1 MSRADA
7 YRKNKKNKTSAA
19 VSDPS
24 VHTHTHRFS
33 LEAITGRKPED
44 DSITTYVDRVS
55 QDQRRRYRE
64 EVQVGL
70 PSPIKRARL
79 EAASASLAHDPE
91 ETHANFQPDD
101 SEFVP
106 PDRYEVDLG
115 FEGDDEG
122 APRPPRVPRE
132 VKPSD
137 PALHRFRA
145 RRGEYLT
152 AFLRRDG
159 CGNADAELCRVCRE
173 PDAACDFRCR
183 DCHGDDM
190 LCGPCMVDRHVENP
204 LHRVEKWECGFF
216 HKWSLKALGLRV
228 QLGHPPRQRCP
239 QPHAMHSS
247 FVVLHTNG
255 IHEIAVDV
263 CDCEDAALAGP
274 PEIQMLRA
282 GWFPATDDRPRTC
295 GTFACLDLF
304 LASTHQA
311 KTTIYDFYGM
321 LEKLTDNTGV
331 KPPNRY
337 HAFLRMCREY
347 RHLLMLKR
355 AGRGH
360 EPSGIE
366 GTKQGELA
374 VLCPCC
380 PRPGIN
386 LPEDWQN
393 AAAEDQFLYILFLAL
408 DACFR
413 LKRRLV
419 SSQLKDPSLGSGW
432 SYILETSP
440 YHEYLLTVTDQK
452 EMSTCSGLAALDY
465 ANTKFSRGYAATG
478 VAMGVCARHEFV
490 QPNGVG
496 DLQKGERY
504 ANMDYIFAS
513 ILRHKDWRLFKIISY
528 DIVCQWWVNLKAR
541 LKLLPPLI
549 RLRAALE
556 LMRFVI
562 PKMHIHGHTL
572 ACQLAFSL
580 NYVPG
585 SAQTDGEGIER
596 PWAHIGGVASSTR
609 EMTPGARDDTL
620 TCHWSHWNWQKL
632 IWLAERLRTKL
643 DRAETEHASQL
654 EAFTTF
660 SMQQAEQVPAWRQ
673 LVEDF
678 EKDGKKKNPY
688 QKLTKVVTEAQV
700 RLQFEREEAAR
711 VQSGVPGIHAVSP
724 SSFVNAGLEVE
735 EDQRRVRLQAHLKK
749 KATTSQEIDL
759 VSLRRKLSRDMDRL
773 RKLQATYTP
782 AALVALDARTV
793 PDDEPVERVPLFLPS
808 ALTPEQRSTELV
820 SGLALI
826 EEKMRHAQCGSALEE
841 LRNDLYIKSR
851 LLTYKQLQ
859 ARHQGSNTRARGIV
873 TRNESR
879 ISLHSEKYQMAWEAL
894 KRLVG
899 GDPGKV
905 GWRVLR
911 KEDIRCMEDAEEVLR
926 GAEKRRLQAERRLA
940 REVEL
945 RAEGELPPLTEEEE
959 GERMARGGENVRT
972 VSWIWTGAGTA
983 GTDAD
988 VQEALQ
994 IEWAKAY
1001 ARTRRWREE
1010 TRLVKEEARRL
1021 PLSLEYVAA
1030 QWDARAAKVP
1040 IGVIPIEDAEGA
1052 VAYGKKQAAMYRKIA
1067 ARVDVTMTEVRAGRG
1082 KRRRAREVWADDEMD
1097 VDGVTGGRGR
1107 GDEGDEDEIGLEEVE
1122 EELADVRGDISDDE
1136 HILAGGADDD

>member
-1 MSRADA
+1 MSRAQ
-7 YRKNKKNKTSAA
+7 KFKQTKKRQAPAPT
-19 VSDPS
+19 DPT
-24 VHTHTHRFS
+24 VHTHTQRFS
-33 LEAITGRKPED
+33 LESITGRKPEED
-44 DSITTYVDRVS
+44 HITTYVDRVS
-55 QDQRRRYRE
+55 EDQRRRYRE
-64 EVQVGL
+64 AVPVGL

-79 EAASASLAHDPE
+79 DAANAASRNADTE
-91 ETHANFQPDD
+91 ETFPSSHQDADFI
-101 SEFVP
+101 P

-122 APRPPRVPRE
+122 PRRPSRVPRA

-145 RRGEYLT
+145 RRAEYLT

-159 CGNADAELCRVCRE
+159 CGNADADLCRVCKE
-173 PDAACDFRCR
+173 PDAACSFRCL

-190 LCGPCMVDRHVENP
+190 LCGACIVDRHVENP
-204 LHRVEKWECGFF
+204 LHRVEEWNTGFF
-216 HKWSLKALGLRV
+216 QKSSLKTLGLRI
-228 QLGHPPRQRCP
+228 QLGHRPRERCP
-239 QPHAMHSS
+239 QPHSLHSA

-255 IHEIAVDV
+255 IHEVAVDV
-263 CDCEDAALAGP
+263 CNCEDAVLAGP

-295 GTFACLDLF
+295 ATFACLDLF
-304 LASTHQA
+304 LVSTHQA
-311 KTTIYDFYGM
+311 KTTMYDFYGM
-321 LEKLTDNTGV
+321 LEKLTNNTGL

-337 HAFLRMCREY
+337 HAFMRMCREY

-360 EPSGIE
+360 EPSGVE
-366 GTKQGELA
+366 GTKPGALA
-374 VLCPCC
+374 VVCPCC
-380 PRPGIN
+380 PRPGVN
-386 LPEDWQN
+386 LPDNWQD
-393 AAAEDQFLYILFLAL
+393 AATEDQFLYILFLAL

-419 SSQLKDPSLGSGW
+419 SSQLKDPALGSGW
-432 SYILETSP
+432 SYLLEASP
-440 YHEYLLTVTDQK
+440 FHQYLLTVTDQK

-513 ILRHKDWRLFKIISY
+513 ILRHKDSRLFKIISY

-541 LKLLPPLI
+541 LMLLPPLI

-596 PWAHIGGVASSTR
+596 PWANIGGVASSTR
-609 EMTPGARDDTL
+609 EMGPGAREDTL
-620 TCHWSHWNWQKL
+620 NCHWAHWNWQKL
-632 IWLAERLRTKL
+632 VGLAERLRSRL
-643 DRAETEHASQL
+643 DRAQTEHAAQL
-654 EAFTTF
+654 ESFTTF
-660 SMQQAEQVPAWRQ
+660 SLQQAEQVPTWRQ
-673 LVEDF
+673 IVEDF

-688 QKLTKVVTEAQV
+688 EKVTKVVTEAQV
-700 RLQFEREEAAR
+700 RLQFEREEAAQVAR
-711 VQSGVPGIHAVSP
+711 GVPGIHAVSP

-735 EDQRRVRLQAHLKK
+735 EEQRRVRLQAHLKK

-759 VSLRRKLSRDMDRL
+759 VGLRRKLSRDLARL
-773 RKLQATYTP
+773 RTLQATYTP
-782 AALVALDARTV
+782 AALVALAARTA
-793 PDDEPVERVPLFLPS
+793 PDDEQVENVPLFLLS
-808 ALTPEQRSTELV
+808 ALSAEQRLSEPV
-820 SGLALI
+820 RGLALI
-826 EEKMRHAQCGSALEE
+826 EEQLRNAQCGTALEG

-873 TRNESR
+873 TRNESK

-894 KRLVG
+894 RRLAD
-899 GDPGKV
+899 GDAGKV

-926 GAEKRRLQAERRLA
+926 GADKRRAQAERRLR
-940 REVEL
+940 REGEL
-945 RAEGELPPLTEEEE
+945 RAEGELPPLTAEEE
-959 GERMARGGENVRT
+959 GERMARGGENVRM
-972 VSWIWTGAGTA
+972 VSWIWTDAGTS
-983 GTDAD
+983 GTDAE

-994 IEWAKAY
+994 IEWAKSY

-1010 TRLVKEEARRL
+1010 TRLVIEEARRL

-1030 QWDARAAKVP
+1030 QWEARVQMVP
-1040 IGVIPIEDAEGA
+1040 VGVIRVEDAEGA
-1052 VAYGKKQAAMYRKIA
+1052 IAYGKKQAAMYRDIA
-1067 ARVDVTMTEVRAGRG
+1067 ARVAVTMTEVRAGRG
-1082 KRRRAREVWADDEMD
+1082 KRRRPQEVWGDDEMD
-1097 VDGVTGGRGR
+1097 VDGQDGEA
-1107 GDEGDEDEIGLEEVE
+1107 EGDEEKNGMEEDEA
-1122 EELADVRGDISDDE
+1122 ELADVRGDISDDE